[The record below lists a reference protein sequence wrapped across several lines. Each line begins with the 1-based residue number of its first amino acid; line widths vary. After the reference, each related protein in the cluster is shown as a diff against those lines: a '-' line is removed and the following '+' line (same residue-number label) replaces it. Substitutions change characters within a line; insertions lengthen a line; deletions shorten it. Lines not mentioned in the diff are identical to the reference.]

1 MVNGWRRFYS
11 AFLKSRNHPHFTSP
25 SPYPCSLYSLESL
38 AHLLGL
44 GDLVLLKSWILK
56 VTLVLAKLQGES
68 KAYFCIAWHYKTK
81 AAPYVNLFNM
91 TIFSQQRAGARLG
104 VQAILT

>member
-1 MVNGWRRFYS
+1 MVNRWRWSYS
-11 AFLKSRNHPHFTSP
+11 VFLKSGNHPHFASP
-25 SPYPCSLYSLESL
+25 SPSPCSLYSLESL
-38 AHLLGL
+38 AHLLGV
-44 GDLVLLKSWILK
+44 GDLVLPKSWVLK

-68 KAYFCIAWHYKTK
+68 KAYFCIAWRYKTK
-81 AAPYVNLFNM
+81 AATCINLFNR